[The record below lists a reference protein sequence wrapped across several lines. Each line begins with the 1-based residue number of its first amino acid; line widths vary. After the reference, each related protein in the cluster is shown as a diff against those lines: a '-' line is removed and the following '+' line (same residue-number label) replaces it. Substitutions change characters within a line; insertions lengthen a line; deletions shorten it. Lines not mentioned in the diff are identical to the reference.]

1 MISARTSDL
10 SMRFNRWIARFSP
23 TRQMASN
30 PQALDDDVKALFGIV
45 LKYAP
50 AANWEQ
56 WWDDCTLELEAGM
69 MTRSWPAPGEIAR
82 ACRKHS
88 LANSKSDGGI
98 NGQVE
103 AIAIKM
109 LIDWY
114 YKFGDQMPGL
124 GRGDRTAELIRRGIL
139 KNQREAR
146 FAGFTLASDAFAKVP
161 LEKQER
167 SPAEVEHHSAVM
179 ARFGQH
185 ADTNSARDALDPE
198 LNPPDDFCSL
208 ANAAARVAS

>member
-23 TRQMASN
+23 PRVIASN
-30 PQALDDDVKALFGIV
+30 PQALEDEAKALFGLV
-45 LKYAP
+45 LKNAP
-50 AANWEQ
+50 SANWEQ
-56 WWDDCTLELEAGM
+56 WWNDCIVELEAGM
-69 MTRSWPAPGEIAR
+69 TTRSWPAPGEIAR
-82 ACRKHS
+82 AFRKHS
-88 LANSKSDGGI
+88 LAGSKSDDGV
-98 NGQVE
+98 NSQVE
-103 AIAIKM
+103 ANAIKM

-114 YKFGDQMPGL
+114 YKFGNQMPGM

-139 KNQREAR
+139 KNEREAR

-161 LEKQER
+161 LEKQKR

-185 ADTNSARDALDPE
+185 ADTNSARDAPDPE
-198 LNPPDDFCSL
+198 LDPPDDFCSL